1 MVLPGTDSSI
11 IAPVT
16 FGAIHFITYNEN
28 EARLSSAYP
37 RIQKSFA
44 RPTPP
49 RNERIF
55 RTKQEKQLYIPSTHP
70 QQHLVMIYMKQLQHP
85 CNTLKNKRL
94 RKKCKTDILIESK
107 LNSGCSL
114 KSKVKI
120 GNWWFLVFNQKWMWS
135 CLHNWKPISVSAKT
149 FSTKSQ
155 TRLHTQDRLS

>member
-1 MVLPGTDSSI
+1 MIIQILKALMVLPGTDSSI

-70 QQHLVMIYMKQLQHP
+70 QQHLIKKNVIVYFAFS
-85 CNTLKNKRL
+85 TLRN
-94 RKKCKTDILIESK
+94 IF
-107 LNSGCSL
+107 GFHQ
-114 KSKVKI
+114 KVKI
-120 GNWWFLVFNQKWMWS
+120 LPIFLHLLLGIGDPPPTHFPNSQNSVFSPRNERNQM
-135 CLHNWKPISVSAKT
+135 N
-149 FSTKSQ
+149 F
-155 TRLHTQDRLS
+155 R